1 MKALVLSGGGARG
14 AYQIGAWKA
23 LRKLNIK
30 FDIVTGT
37 SIGAINGMMYVQ
49 NNYYRCLKL
58 WKTIDFSTLYDDFEV
73 KSDKD
78 ILKKYANKVLK
89 GGIDTSKIQ
98 KIIYD
103 NYNPTKL
110 YNSKMNFGVVTYNL
124 TNKEVLYATKQN
136 TNPKKLKEYIL
147 ASATCFPVFKPA
159 KVGQD
164 TFIDGGFYDNLPIN
178 LAINLKADEIIA
190 INLDAV
196 GVVKKV
202 KDKNVKIKYISPTSK
217 LDSFLMFENKA
228 INRMINLGY
237 NDTMKAFD
245 KLEGKTYT
253 FKRGTINKL
262 NNLYKEKIINIA
274 NKFNINIK
282 EFNKLDQMRKL
293 FEDAMEL
300 LNIPIDKIYTY
311 KETVNLLN
319 KSINEIEDI
328 KLENYE
334 DILKVFD
341 KKIIIKFIYTKMSNN
356 DKINYN
362 ILNLFYKE
370 LNTAILLQA
379 IKR

>member
-1 MKALVLSGGGARG
+1 
-14 AYQIGAWKA
+14 
-23 LRKLNIK
+23 
-30 FDIVTGT
+30 
-37 SIGAINGMMYVQ
+37 
-49 NNYYRCLKL
+49 
-58 WKTIDFSTLYDDFEV
+58 
-73 KSDKD
+73 
-78 ILKKYANKVLK
+78 
-89 GGIDTSKIQ
+89 
-98 KIIYD
+98 
-103 NYNPTKL
+103 
-110 YNSKMNFGVVTYNL
+110 
-124 TNKEVLYATKQN
+124 
-136 TNPKKLKEYIL
+136 
-147 ASATCFPVFKPA
+147 
-159 KVGQD
+159 
-164 TFIDGGFYDNLPIN
+164 
-178 LAINLKADEIIA
+178 
-190 INLDAV
+190 
-196 GVVKKV
+196 
-202 KDKNVKIKYISPTSK
+202 
-217 LDSFLMFENKA
+217 MFENKA